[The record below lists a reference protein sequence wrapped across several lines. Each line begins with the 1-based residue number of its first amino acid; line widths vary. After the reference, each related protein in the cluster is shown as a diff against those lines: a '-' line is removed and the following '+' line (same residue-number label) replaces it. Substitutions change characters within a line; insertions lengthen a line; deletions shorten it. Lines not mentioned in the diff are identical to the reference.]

1 VENFLPGPIAAYCV
15 KKRAKT
21 LNTTVCKM
29 LMGKTKM
36 VYKLEIKLR
45 KVWLAEEDPNKDAT
59 ALVEELNTIELIKPT
74 PIVIMY
80 VTNDHVDG
88 IRNIKGAIDI
98 AKMRLVMKNKEV
110 DANDNKLTRILV
122 NFVKAMDKIG
132 VKVIMRSGVIV
143 KGLEGI
149 KLYGNDELKY
159 EYMNIKAYS
168 RVTVVAEGKKIT
180 RSRKLEN
187 SVNVW
192 NIIENYN
199 EFYSEGLKR
208 LEEITTDIKLMGLM
222 YGVRKTKESIGD
234 LTYELMDFS
243 ITLAGIIINN
253 WTIGG
258 DSIERIKEGIK
269 NIEEEEKEEEE
280 QYT

>member
-1 VENFLPGPIAAYCV
+1 
-15 KKRAKT
+15 
-21 LNTTVCKM
+21 
-29 LMGKTKM
+29 M
-36 VYKLEIKLR
+36 VYKLEETRIR
-45 KVWLAEEDPNKDAT
+45 KIRLAEEDPNENAM

-98 AKMRLVMKNKEV
+98 AKMRLVTKNKEV

-132 VKVIMRSGVIV
+132 AKVIMRSGVIV

-149 KLYGNDELKY
+149 KLDENELKY
-159 EYMNIKAYS
+159 EYMNIKVYS

-180 RSRKLEN
+180 RSRKLED